1 MQVSVVDRQ
10 NRIREALARWRWDN
24 PRPVVGD
31 YFEQAGQ
38 RWTVVGF
45 EHRHVA
51 DRATELRALVLES
64 RCCVCGERYTI
75 SLPRWKLS
83 PSPSCPTHAAEHV
96 ASRPS
101 IMPDGL
107 PFRLHAL
114 LRDLSLVRA
123 EITQPDFAALAL
135 PLVPG
140 RRKPEKLAQA
150 LRRMAKRNQLP
161 EGVTLTPSGFRF
173 D

>member
-1 MQVSVVDRQ
+1 
-10 NRIREALARWRWDN
+10 
-24 PRPVVGD
+24 
-31 YFEQAGQ
+31 
-38 RWTVVGF
+38 
-45 EHRHVA
+45 
-51 DRATELRALVLES
+51 
-64 RCCVCGERYTI
+64 
-75 SLPRWKLS
+75 
-83 PSPSCPTHAAEHV
+83 
-96 ASRPS
+96 
-101 IMPDGL
+101 MPDGL